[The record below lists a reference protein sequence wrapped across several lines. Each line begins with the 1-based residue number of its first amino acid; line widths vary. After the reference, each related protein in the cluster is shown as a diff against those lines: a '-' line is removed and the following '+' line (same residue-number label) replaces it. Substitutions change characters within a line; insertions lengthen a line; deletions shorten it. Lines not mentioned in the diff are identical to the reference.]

1 MSRARR
7 KKSDVEAVSIDI
19 VDIHMIINQPAFHQ
33 RVQCFLLILA
43 LMKGIATELMRFVDD
58 SDDMV
63 S

>member
-7 KKSDVEAVSIDI
+7 KKSDVETVSIDI
-19 VDIHMIINQPAFHQ
+19 VNIHMIIYQPAFRQ
-33 RVQCFLLILA
+33 RVQCFLLIVA
-43 LMKGIATELMRFVDD
+43 LIKGSATELMRFVDD